1 MLNPTEYRARS
12 RQSATAPHHDSTHLY
27 ASLGLTAAG
36 AAGGLG
42 FGATCTAALE
52 LASFA
57 RRHAAA
63 TLVGLGLGLQLRVGV
78 RLGVRD
84 RVRVR
89 VRARVRVRVR
99 GHLGDA
105 LLQLGALLLAYSLGL
120 DGRRQQNERRCAGTG
135 APQRPL
141 FGTHTHAARAL
152 LSLLSGREGGPE
164 QAGLHRA
171 GLWSRWWPHGR
182 LRASWPL

>member
-1 MLNPTEYRARS
+1 MLNPTEYCARS

-89 VRARVRVRVR
+89 VRVRVGVR

-120 DGRRQQNERRCAGTG
+120 DGRRQQNERRCAGSG

-171 GLWSRWWPHGR
+171 GLWSRGWPHGR